1 MQIDPE
7 VTNVFVSPTGE
18 VSVETADGTQIIGQ
32 LELVRFPNPAGMKA
46 QGGNLYTET
55 EASGPPEIGAPGE
68 NGFGVLQQGYLE
80 MSNVNVVEEMVNMII
95 AQRAYEINSKSIQ
108 TSDDMLSRVNQ
119 LKRAMSVLRKYLLLI
134 YLFCCVLRCFSFS
147 GAYFSTS

>member
-1 MQIDPE
+1 MVKLPQLMLLPLAAGLQIDPE
-7 VTNVFVSPTGE
+7 VTNVFISPTGE
-18 VSVETADGTQIIGQ
+18 VSIETADGTQIIGQ
-32 LELVRFPNPAGMKA
+32 LELVRFPNPSGMKSL
-46 QGGNLYTET
+46 GGNLYIET

-95 AQRAYEINSKSIQ
+95 AQRAYEVNSKSIQ

-119 LKRAMSVLRKYLLLI
+119 LKR
-134 YLFCCVLRCFSFS
+134 
-147 GAYFSTS
+147 

>member
-1 MQIDPE
+1 M
-7 VTNVFVSPTGE
+7 TNVFVSPTGE

-32 LELVRFPNPAGMKA
+32 LELVRFPNSSGLKA
-46 QGGNLYTET
+46 LGGNLYIET

-95 AQRAYEINSKSIQ
+95 AQRAYEINSKAISAA
-108 TSDDMLSRVNQ
+108 DGMLRFLNQ
-119 LKRAMSVLRKYLLLI
+119 NL
-134 YLFCCVLRCFSFS
+134 
-147 GAYFSTS
+147 

>member
-1 MQIDPE
+1 PLAAGLQIDPE

-46 QGGNLYTET
+46 MGGNLYIET

-108 TSDDMLSRVNQ
+108 TSDDMLARVNQ
-119 LKRAMSVLRKYLLLI
+119 LKR
-134 YLFCCVLRCFSFS
+134 
-147 GAYFSTS
+147 